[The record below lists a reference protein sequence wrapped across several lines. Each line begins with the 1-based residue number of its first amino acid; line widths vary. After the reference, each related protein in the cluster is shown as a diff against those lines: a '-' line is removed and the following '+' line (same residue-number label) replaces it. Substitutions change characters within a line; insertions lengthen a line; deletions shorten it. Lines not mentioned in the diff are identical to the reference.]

1 MNIKNLSKDKIVL
14 ALVVGILLFLLSFP
28 LEKLSTVGSGSDEEK
43 ELQAISGSNRLEYQQ
58 ELEKELKTL
67 LEKVRGA
74 GQVRVMVILADSGEK
89 VVEKDV
95 QTESS
100 STDDTSEENYSLQ
113 ENTVMENGQI
123 PWVSREILPQVTGI
137 AVVAEGG
144 GNAVV
149 QSEIS
154 GMLEAL
160 FGLPAHK
167 IKVLEGDF

>member
-1 MNIKNLSKDKIVL
+1 M
-14 ALVVGILLFLLSFP
+14 
-28 LEKLSTVGSGSDEEK
+28 
-43 ELQAISGSNRLEYQQ
+43 QAISGSSRLEYQQ